1 MEADSSNDDFRWDE
15 KAYHRQ
21 RSQMAQY
28 EAFITI
34 AWVSNHA
41 KLKSG
46 NVGTGSCPHFG
57 TMDGADMNVYLS
69 STYLD
74 LQRHRKSLAIALR
87 KAQYQVTMMEEYA
100 ARDEMVE
107 FACQGDVAECDAYV
121 GVFAWRYGYV
131 PKGKGNPK
139 RVSVTELEYATARR
153 KKIPALLFLLKDDA
167 KWPKDLKD
175 KNLIHIHKLRG
186 RLKSRCAAYFTDRKE
201 LALEV
206 LAALRVLE
214 STRFAK
220 QLEAINVIQKAQELG
235 PSYLMNIQK
244 KLGALGEA
252 PLIEFQIGQTPWW
265 NTRLYLVAALAHD
278 MGGAR
283 EFVFVD
289 AQRRFLTMAPPAEIR
304 DRLARRWPA
313 LEKAYVAFRNEAATF
328 GAVEQ
333 SLWRYPMAVAASFEK
348 DEQSAKEDVTAHDLE
363 REFGI
368 ACDAET
374 VDVAD
379 KGQVFLQRE
388 ILGRAAPFAALIRR
402 GRLEGLV
409 ERQELARRVADKAL
423 AQLA

>member
-1 MEADSSNDDFRWDE
+1 MNHSYSPKIQVRRPTIDCIWNGLRRFGSSKR
-15 KAYHRQ
+15 
-21 RSQMAQY
+21 
-28 EAFITI
+28 
-34 AWVSNHA
+34 
-41 KLKSG
+41 
-46 NVGTGSCPHFG
+46 VGTGRLIVAGSCSQSG
-57 TMDGADMNVYLS
+57 RMCSTDMKVYLS

-74 LQRHRKSLAIALR
+74 LHRHRKTLAIALR

-100 ARDEMVE
+100 ARDEVVE
-107 FACQGDVAECDAYV
+107 FACQGDVAECDAYI

-139 RVSVTELEYATARR
+139 RTSVTELEYTKARR
-153 KKIPALLFLLKDDA
+153 RKIPALLFLLKDDA

-175 KNLIHIHKLRG
+175 KNLKQISNLRG
-186 RLKSRCAAYFTDRKE
+186 RLKSRCAAYFTDGKE

-220 QLEAINVIQKAQELG
+220 QLEAIDVIQKGQELG

-244 KLGALGEA
+244 KLVALGEA

-265 NTRLYLVAALAHD
+265 NTRLHLVAALAQD

-289 AQRRFLTMAPPAEIR
+289 AQRRFLTMAPPTEIR
-304 DRLARRWPA
+304 NRLARRWPV
-313 LEKAYVAFRNEAATF
+313 LEKAYAAFQNEAAMF
-328 GAVEQ
+328 GGVEE
-333 SLWRYPMAVAASFEK
+333 SLWRYPMAVAASFGK
-348 DEQSAKEDVTAHDLE
+348 DEQSAKEDVTAQDLE
-363 REFGI
+363 RELGI
-368 ACDAET
+368 GRHAET

-402 GRLEGLV
+402 GRLKGLV

-423 AQLA
+423 AEFV